1 MMKAE
6 RIRVLEAEL
15 RETRR
20 QRDDALDMVRNQDV
34 VSAGAPYDGEKAH
47 YPDEVR
53 HAVIAVFLRLEER
66 ADKKTLPNG
75 AALCVVES
83 LYERAAGLR
92 DLLGYEDAADQEHAE
107 ELLTELLGTSR

>member
-1 MMKAE
+1 MRKAA
-6 RIRVLEAEL
+6 LEAEL

-34 VSAGAPYDGEKAH
+34 VSATAPYDVEKAH

-53 HAVIAVFLRLEER
+53 HAVIAVAIRLEER

-83 LYERAAGLR
+83 LYERAAALR
-92 DLLGYEDAADQEHAE
+92 DLLGYEADTDQEHAE
-107 ELLTELLGTSR
+107 ELLTEILGSR